1 MLCIHLL
8 YKRMAGILIKLTI
21 KFIQKQYLLEK
32 KDGQFIAKSFTSIL
46 LNIDAT
52 NSDFRKEVITVDIS
66 TDEKQV
72 GFKSNVLV

>member
-1 MLCIHLL
+1 M
-8 YKRMAGILIKLTI
+8 TI

-52 NSDFRKEVITVDIS
+52 NSDFREEVITVDKS